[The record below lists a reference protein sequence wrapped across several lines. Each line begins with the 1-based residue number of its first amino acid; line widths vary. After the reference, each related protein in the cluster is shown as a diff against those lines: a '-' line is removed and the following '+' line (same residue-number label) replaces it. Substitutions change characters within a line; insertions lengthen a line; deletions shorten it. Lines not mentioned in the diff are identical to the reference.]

1 MRPFLTPFVP
11 LGERWGGFGRSALQ
25 HDRKTDIANKRIVK
39 RMGLV
44 SERFIRA
51 ARPTNIEI
59 DRKPKL
65 PHNAR
70 QIIEIS

>member
-1 MRPFLTPFVP
+1 
-11 LGERWGGFGRSALQ
+11 
-25 HDRKTDIANKRIVK
+25 
-39 RMGLV
+39 MGLV